1 MNEVAVR
8 LQRLLPVGRQSYS
21 RLRSLMSPGMH
32 APAGGDLTPTCSSR
46 ACLQIAR
53 THPSHAYSDHV
64 GAPEPHPSGP
74 LDAHRYPAAAC
85 APAGKGPGRP
95 VCGFWSARGS
105 AGRARQRVADR
116 RDPQQHLPGPGV
128 GLSTC
133 TSLGRVGEVMF
144 HATSRCYSPAWGRA
158 LLDSLLD
165 NGGVFWRMWTDS
177 GGLVRDQL
185 HDHGRPRKVLECLT
199 RKRSLVHIQ
208 YRPPSMTRP

>member
-1 MNEVAVR
+1 MR

-105 AGRARQRVADR
+105 AGRASQRVADR
-116 RDPQQHLPGPGV
+116 RDPQQHLPRARGGSVDLHQLGASRRSDVPRYEPV
-128 GLSTC
+128 LLAGL
-133 TSLGRVGEVMF
+133 GEG
-144 HATSRCYSPAWGRA
+144 AA
-158 LLDSLLD
+158 
-165 NGGVFWRMWTDS
+165 
-177 GGLVRDQL
+177 
-185 HDHGRPRKVLECLT
+185 
-199 RKRSLVHIQ
+199 
-208 YRPPSMTRP
+208 

>member
-1 MNEVAVR
+1 MRTPTMSVPLSRIRRGRSTHIDIRRPLAR
-8 LQRLLPVGRQSYS
+8 LQERGPAARCAASGQLAAQPA
-21 RLRSLMSPGMH
+21 
-32 APAGGDLTPTCSSR
+32 APANEWQIVVIRSS
-46 ACLQIAR
+46 
-53 THPSHAYSDHV
+53 TS
-64 GAPEPHPSGP
+64 PE
-74 LDAHRYPAAAC
+74 
-85 APAGKGPGRP
+85 
-95 VCGFWSARGS
+95 
-105 AGRARQRVADR
+105 
-116 RDPQQHLPGPGV
+116 PGV

-177 GGLVRDQL
+177 GGLVRDRL